1 MGKITSYFH
10 SLRLFHYIILGLVA
24 VSTFTIAYH
33 QIVSA
38 ACYGGTIHGRGC
50 YRGYFTNTADYG
62 GTNILPELSGGLAIP
77 TSVNSA
83 TELYNLLIN
92 AYNSGDNQRQTGAAF
107 IYNTMLGF
115 DGPGTG
121 RTVSPAEW
129 QNLRDRLVALDNAG
143 KILWTGNV
151 SNSINS
157 FYQGIDAG
165 FANDGTLDDD
175 AFYEDYR
182 SEAGIRILDYNN
194 NMAYQ
199 ILRRCANPMGDAAG
213 IPEPRNYA
221 LTPRVDNVTPD
232 EIEAGAEVDVTTSV
246 VNQGD
251 VESDPTRWEITKI
264 VVQPGAGIPQNVAGG
279 TISGTAPC
287 QSGGG
292 AASGNHFQGA
302 GATCDNIAAGTGV
315 FNLGNPAQNLKPSA
329 LNHNIGDVPAGTR
342 VCFALSIQP
351 RSNTDN
357 RWAHSRPVCAMV
369 SKKPK
374 LQVWGGDLSV
384 RGDVETSTSRKN
396 LGGMKTFGSWV
407 EYGLL
412 AIGQNRGMA
421 SGSGLNGGHAGAAD
435 QWNRLTFANI
445 DNSGAN
451 SYGYYSLPIQPA
463 LSGQFINNPSNGAPG
478 ADLGALNSGTYKG
491 ANATI
496 STSDVAQDGAGKGK
510 TIIIVASGTVAINGN
525 ITYKG
530 PGGSDNF
537 TSANQLPQVIIIAN
551 AINIAGGVNRI
562 DAWLLTT
569 GANGTIN
576 TCSDVA
582 VTAPLTIDICSA
594 PLTINGPLETS
605 HLYLRRTA
613 GSGTGSASGDPAE
626 TFNLRGDAY
635 IWARNRE
642 GEAGKAQTVYS
653 VELPPRF

>member
-1 MGKITSYFH
+1 MSKAVEFFH
-10 SLRLFHYIILGLVA
+10 SLRPFHYVLFALAAIG
-24 VSTFTIAYH
+24 SFTVTYH
-33 QIVSA
+33 QVA
-38 ACYGGTIHGRGC
+38 MADCYGGTVHGRGC
-50 YRGYFTNTADYG
+50 YRGYFTNVADYG
-62 GTNILPELSGGLAIP
+62 GTNVLPEISGGLAIP
-77 TSVNSA
+77 TSINSA
-83 TELYNLLIN
+83 PELYNLLIA
-92 AYNSGDNQRQTGAAF
+92 AYNSGNNQRETGAAF
-107 IYNTMLGF
+107 IYNTMMGL

-121 RTVSPAEW
+121 RTVTPAEW
-129 QNLRDRLVALDNAG
+129 QELRDRLYALDAAG

-157 FYQGIDAG
+157 YYQGVDAG
-165 FANDGTLDDD
+165 FANDGTNNDD
-175 AFYEDYR
+175 AFYEDYKN
-182 SEAGIRILDYNN
+182 EAGIRILDYNN

-199 ILRRCANPMGDAAG
+199 ILRRCANPMGDAPG
-213 IPEPRNYA
+213 IPEQQNYT
-221 LTPRVDNVTPD
+221 LTPQVNSVTPD
-232 EIEAGAEVDVTTSV
+232 EIEAGSEVDVRTSV
-246 VNQGD
+246 IDAGD
-251 VESDPTRWEITKI
+251 VASASTRWEITKI
-264 VVQPGAGIPQNVAGG
+264 VVQPGAAIPHNVAGG

-302 GATCDNIAAGTGV
+302 GATCDYVTGGDRT
-315 FNLGNPAQNLKPSA
+315 FNLGTTSLLANDVNV
-329 LNHNIGDVPAGTR
+329 GDVPAGTR
-342 VCFALSIQP
+342 VCFALSVRP
-351 RSNTDN
+351 RSNTDGN
-357 RWAHSRPVCAMV
+357 WAHSRPLCAII

-374 LQVWGGDLSV
+374 LQVWGGDISV
-384 RGDVETSTSRKN
+384 RGDVETATSRKD

-421 SGSGLNGGHAGAAD
+421 SGSGLNGGHDGAVD
-435 QWNRLTFANI
+435 QWNKLTFANI

-451 SYGYYSLPIQPA
+451 SYGYYSLPIRPA
-463 LSGQFINNPSNGAPG
+463 LSGQFINNPSSGAPG
-478 ADLGALNSGTYKG
+478 ANLGSLNSGTYKG

-496 STSDVAQDGAGKGK
+496 SASDVGQDGSGKGK
-510 TIIIVASGTVAINGN
+510 TIIIVATGTVTINGN

-537 TSANQLPQVIIIAN
+537 TNADQLPQVIIIAN
-551 AINIAGGVNRI
+551 AINITGGVNRI

-569 GANGTIN
+569 GTNGTIN

-582 VTAPLTIDICSA
+582 TNAPLTIDICSG
-594 PLTINGPLETS
+594 PLTVNGPIETA

-635 IWARNRE
+635 VWARNRE

>member
-1 MGKITSYFH
+1 MSKAVEFFR
-10 SLRLFHYIILGLVA
+10 SLRPFHFILFGLAIVG
-24 VSTFTIAYH
+24 SFTVTYH
-33 QIVSA
+33 QVA
-38 ACYGGTIHGRGC
+38 LADCYGGTIHGRGC

-77 TSVNSA
+77 MGIDSA
-83 TELYNLLIN
+83 PELYDLLLD
-92 AYNSGDNQRQTGAAF
+92 AYNSGSNQRQTGAAF
-107 IYNTMLGF
+107 IYNTMMGF

-121 RTVSPAEW
+121 RTVSAAEW
-129 QNLRDRLVALDNAG
+129 QELRDRLYALDDAG

-213 IPEPRNYA
+213 IPETRNYT
-221 LTPRVDNVTPD
+221 LTPRVNVVTPD
-232 EIEAGAEVDVTTSV
+232 ELEAGAEVDVSTNVT
-246 VNQGD
+246 NTGD
-251 VESDPTRWEITKI
+251 APSNPTRWEITKI
-264 VVQPGAGIPQNVAGG
+264 VVQPGSAIPQNVAGG
-279 TISGTAPC
+279 TTSGTAPC

-292 AASGNHFQGA
+292 AASGNHFQGP
-302 GATCDNIAAGTGV
+302 GATCDHVTGGTRV
-315 FNLGNPAQNLKPSA
+315 FNLGAPATLTANDI
-329 LNHNIGDVPAGTR
+329 NVGDVPAGTR
-342 VCFALSIQP
+342 VCFALSVRP
-351 RSNTDN
+351 RSNTDGN
-357 RWAHSRPVCAMV
+357 WAHSRPLCAIV

-374 LQVWGGDLSV
+374 VQIWGGDISV
-384 RGDVETSTSRKN
+384 RGDVETATSRKD

-421 SGSGLNGGHAGAAD
+421 SGSGLNGGHAGAAT
-435 QWNRLTFANI
+435 QWNMLTFANI
-445 DNSGAN
+445 DNSGAS
-451 SYGYYSLPIQPA
+451 SYGYYSLPILPA
-463 LSGQFINNPSNGAPG
+463 LSGQFINNPSSGAPG

-496 STSDVAQDGAGKGK
+496 STSDVAQDGSGKGK
-510 TIIIVASGTVAINGN
+510 SIIIVATGTVTINGN

-537 TSANQLPQVIIIAN
+537 TNADQLPQVIIIAN
-551 AINIAGGVNRI
+551 AINITGGVNRI

-582 VTAPLTIDICSA
+582 VNAPLTVDICSA

-613 GSGTGSASGDPAE
+613 GSGTGSATGDPAE
-626 TFNLRGDAY
+626 TFNLRADAY